1 MKFALELADIRPM
14 QVGSIRQFLL
24 ADFAQLP

>member
-1 MKFALELADIRPM
+1 MQLALELADIRPM
-14 QVGSIRQFLL
+14 QIGPFRQFLL